1 VNPQEKS
8 QTSPRPGHSQAR
20 NATLLASLLDTNRAG
35 NFAAIMLA
43 DTTRSPR

>member
-1 VNPQEKS
+1 M
-8 QTSPRPGHSQAR
+8 
-20 NATLLASLLDTNRAG
+20 LASLLRTDWAA